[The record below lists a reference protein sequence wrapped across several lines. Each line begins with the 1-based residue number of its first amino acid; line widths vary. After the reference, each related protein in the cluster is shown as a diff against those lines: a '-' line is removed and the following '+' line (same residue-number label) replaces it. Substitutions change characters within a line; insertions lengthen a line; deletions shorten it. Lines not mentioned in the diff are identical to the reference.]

1 MPPWMQIFLAG
12 MTRAQTAPITLP
24 VLARCSTPR
33 ASHSPFNK
41 AEGAVKTNLPEHPVG
56 LAAARR
62 LAAAQQSAEKSLT
75 GQQPSAGEILASV
88 GQVFCTSSSSDW

>member
-1 MPPWMQIFLAG
+1 M
-12 MTRAQTAPITLP
+12 
-24 VLARCSTPR
+24 
-33 ASHSPFNK
+33 
-41 AEGAVKTNLPEHPVG
+41 KTNLPEHPVG